1 MMLLLIF
8 AAFLAI
14 LVYRHRV
21 FAAYIASS
29 TSTLLFLMHSDGVAF
44 QYLWPDFPGFN
55 SIASIV
61 TGSGIIIFA
70 TNYARVFLMTARR
83 HPVVDK
89 ILLAVI
95 LLTLLVDAA
104 AFVVDNQIIKKL
116 LVLMSLG
123 ALSMCTLSA
132 IVAAR
137 TRFKEV
143 RFFLFGWVGIVIAS
157 ALMNLRHWLGVE
169 ISQNFQY
176 DFMRFVMVLDAAM
189 LGLAIADRY
198 NQLRSARQSAMRANL
213 LQAERNL
220 ELTRRFT
227 ALEKQYALATK
238 IAETK
243 DQQIA
248 NTIHD
253 LRQPLHALRLNVENL
268 VQGGDVDGKGSSNVE
283 ETFSYLESL
292 VASNIDEVA
301 DEDRDL
307 QKNSAVREDQKME
320 MNKVLASVHD
330 MFLADAQTKG
340 LEFNYV
346 PTSLQAEIEPLV
358 LMRIVTNLVSNA
370 IKYTDSGK
378 ILLGCRRCS
387 GDVCVEVHDTGTGMD
402 GPTFSAAQGRE
413 VRLVEGGGD
422 PGGSGYGL
430 SIVRE
435 LADQNDV
442 ELYLVSGRS
451 NGSGVGVRIRRDA

>member
-1 MMLLLIF
+1 M
-8 AAFLAI
+8 
-14 LVYRHRV
+14 
-21 FAAYIASS
+21 
-29 TSTLLFLMHSDGVAF
+29 
-44 QYLWPDFPGFN
+44 
-55 SIASIV
+55 
-61 TGSGIIIFA
+61 
-70 TNYARVFLMTARR
+70 
-83 HPVVDK
+83 
-89 ILLAVI
+89 
-95 LLTLLVDAA
+95 
-104 AFVVDNQIIKKL
+104 VDNQIIKKL

-346 PTSLQAEIEPLV
+346 PTSLQVEIEPLV

-378 ILLGCRRCS
+378 ILLGVSSGVVATFAWRC
-387 GDVCVEVHDTGTGMD
+387 TI
-402 GPTFSAAQGRE
+402 RE
-413 VRLVEGGGD
+413 QEWTVRLFLPRRVGKFVWSKGAVIPAARD
-422 PGGSGYGL
+422 M
-430 SIVRE
+430 VC
-435 LADQNDV
+435 
-442 ELYLVSGRS
+442 RS
-451 NGSGVGVRIRRDA
+451 